1 MSPIRSFEIIHHKK
15 RYRILVQLLQRWTQK
30 CQHSW
35 FGSVNNLVRSNTI
48 RKFMNEYCNR
58 RLKIF
63 EPNFFL
69 HYESRPISRCCCFCC
84 LLYSLQLLASSTL
97 IYEARQQQ
105 YKRERA
111 QKCILSKSQ
120 EARENPV
127 QTQILVNEEQRP
139 LEFLKLG
146 GVVQQQL
153 STQKSFNFHMV
164 VLVNFKKVAT
174 LA

>member
-1 MSPIRSFEIIHHKK
+1 MSPIGSFEIIHHKK
-15 RYRILVQLLQRWTQK
+15 DIEFWCNCYKDGHKNVSIA
-30 CQHSW
+30 
-35 FGSVNNLVRSNTI
+35 GLVRSNTI
-48 RKFMNEYCNR
+48 GKFMNEYCNR

-127 QTQILVNEEQRP
+127 QTQILVSERP

-146 GVVQQQL
+146 GVQQQQQQL
-153 STQKSFNFHMV
+153 SPQKSFNFHMV
-164 VLVNFKKVAT
+164 LVDFKKVMLVA
-174 LA
+174 